1 MSTETLECVED
12 FDLGALIVTRTVEQ
26 RGKRADVV
34 SAEDDI
40 DERRLLDD
48 GVTILLR
55 QAPADRDL
63 HVGVRLLVRGELAE
77 VAVQLV
83 VRVLADRTRVEDDK
97 IRIGSGLRLR
107 IPGVLEQTG
116 QSLGIVDV
124 HLTAVRPHLVGANR
138 LRSRLRNC
146 SRLRKCR
153 GHFVDQ

>member
-1 MSTETLECVED
+1 M
-12 FDLGALIVTRTVEQ
+12 TRTIEQ
-26 RGKRADVV
+26 RGQRADVV

-107 IPGVLEQTG
+107 IPGVLEQT
-116 QSLGIVDV
+116 QDS
-124 HLTAVRPHLVGANR
+124 
-138 LRSRLRNC
+138 RSE
-146 SRLRKCR
+146 SWT
-153 GHFVDQ
+153 FI

>member
-1 MSTETLECVED
+1 M
-12 FDLGALIVTRTVEQ
+12 TRTIEQ

-34 SAEDDI
+34 SAEDDV

-55 QAPADRDL
+55 QAPTDRDL

-97 IRIGSGLRLR
+97 IRIGSALRLR

-116 QSLGIVDV
+116 QSLGIMDV

-138 LRSRLRNC
+138 LRRRLRNC